1 MNPVKSVNVL
11 PLENLNNSTSEI
23 NSTTNQ
29 NDDNQKITTKEMNNI
44 NSTMTAMINMIEDV
58 KEIKNLT
65 MNLPSSSDEKNVT
78 AAATLSSPEVRGRA
92 LNFTND
98 INNTSFT
105 ASTEKPVNF
114 VTNGPEIMT
123 IFTNGGKVMVDL
135 SDVSMDSDSDVDFKA
150 VLNKNDSLINVKK
163 ATTTTTKPAT
173 LPECVMNGKIYK
185 VRI

>member
-1 MNPVKSVNVL
+1 M
-11 PLENLNNSTSEI
+11 
-23 NSTTNQ
+23 TT
-29 NDDNQKITTKEMNNI
+29 
-44 NSTMTAMINMIEDV
+44 MINMMDV

-78 AAATLSSPEVRGRA
+78 ATTTTTTLSSPEVRGRA

-98 INNTSFT
+98 INNASFK

-114 VTNGPEIMT
+114 VTNGPEIIT
-123 IFTNGGKVMVDL
+123 TFTNGGKVMIDL
-135 SDVSMDSDSDVDFKA
+135 SDVSMDADADVDFKA
-150 VLNKNDSLINVKK
+150 VLNKNDSLINVKEVIK
-163 ATTTTTKPAT
+163 TTPAT